1 MFGSQR
7 QNHHKSE
14 ISYVYLNCV
23 SDPSILLMKLIHLVL
38 VFQYVICYITFIG
51 QIDDNSSPC
60 IFLCIHNSNVVL
72 PPTKEN
78 IMHVGYSAGISYFK
92 S

>member
-1 MFGSQR
+1 M
-7 QNHHKSE
+7 N
-14 ISYVYLNCV
+14 V
-23 SDPSILLMKLIHLVL
+23 SLTKLRGLTRNSSIRMR
-38 VFQYVICYITFIG
+38 F
-51 QIDDNSSPC
+51 QIDDNSCPC